1 MPSSWERI
9 ASATLTGTNA
19 ELNSGTFT
27 PKDHLRVVFNGFNQS
42 ADSDVMMR
50 VGTGGTIDTGANY
63 TWRNCR
69 NGGSD
74 SEQHTQ
80 NELQIVG
87 GSFNTSN
94 ATSQGVIQIVN
105 KSDEEKLFSSHTG
118 TAIAGSGSTAGQVP
132 DRIELAGKWGNTA
145 GQINTIRIFVP
156 SNSAVFAIG
165 ASITVFGADDQT
177 FSYTYPLVP
186 AGSIFEESDTGKHYM
201 WDGTNTWNEVG

>member
-1 MPSSWERI
+1 MPSSWERM

-42 ADSDVMMR
+42 ADSDIMMR

-87 GSFNTSN
+87 GGFNTAN
-94 ATSQGVIQIVN
+94 ATQQGLIQIVN
-105 KSDEEKLFSSHTG
+105 KSNEEKLFSSHTA
-118 TAIAGSGSTAGQVP
+118 TTLVGSGSTAGHIP
-132 DRIELAGKWGNTA
+132 DRIELVGKWGNTS
-145 GQINTIRIFVP
+145 GQINTIRIFMP
-156 SNSAVFAIG
+156 QNSAVYAIG
-165 ASITVFGADDQT
+165 ASITVFGADDQSST
-177 FSYTYPLVP
+177 PFYPLIP
-186 AGSIFEESDTGKHYM
+186 NGAIFEESDTGKHYM
-201 WDGTNTWNEVG
+201 FDGSQTWNEM